1 MNSTP
6 FQPLGPAHYVPAKPE
21 LKSPQQPLKRVGV
34 FFATREGHTQRI
46 AERIAADLRT
56 LGFDVD
62 LLPVRHP
69 LPFSL
74 SNYSAAVLAAS
85 VHTGSHEKEM
95 VQFVKNHRSELERIT
110 TAFLSVTLSEAGAEM
125 RDKNPAEHAQF
136 VLDVDTMLSNFF
148 KETKWHPTLAKPVGG
163 ALLYT
168 HYNFLLRLIMRRIA
182 KKAGAAT
189 DTSRDY
195 VYTDWV
201 GLDNFVADLAKE
213 IQDSPAPVA
222 QAETGST
229 PLQCG
234 KSLTLPDCK

>member
-1 MNSTP
+1 MSSSP
-6 FQPLGPAHYVPAKPE
+6 FNPLGPAHYASAKPE
-21 LKSPQQPLKRVGV
+21 LKSAWQPPKRVGV

-46 AERIAADLRT
+46 AERIAGDLRT

-62 LLPVRHP
+62 LLSVHHP

-85 VHTGSHEKEM
+85 VHGGTHEKEM
-95 VQFVKNHRSELERIT
+95 VQFVKNHRPELEGIK
-110 TAFLSVTLSEAGAEM
+110 TAFLSVTLSEAGAE
-125 RDKNPAEHAQF
+125 RQDATLAEHVQF
-136 VLDVDTMLSNFF
+136 VQDVEKMLGKFF
-148 KETKWHPTLAKPVGG
+148 NETQWLPTLSKPVAG

-168 HYNFLLRLIMRRIA
+168 RYNFLVRLVMRRIA

-201 GLDNFVADLAKE
+201 GLDKFVAELAEE
-213 IQDSPAPVA
+213 IQRSSAHSRPR
-222 QAETGST
+222 GN
-229 PLQCG
+229 
-234 KSLTLPDCK
+234 

>member
-1 MNSTP
+1 MSSSP
-6 FQPLGPAHYVPAKPE
+6 FSPLGPAHYSSKKSE
-21 LKSPQQPLKRVGV
+21 LEPINPPPKRVGV

-62 LLPVRHP
+62 LHAVRRP

-85 VHTGSHEKEM
+85 VHAGSHEKEM
-95 VQFVKNHRSELERIT
+95 VHFVKNHRSELERIT
-110 TAFLSVTLSEAGAEM
+110 TAFLSVTLSEAGAER
-125 RDKNPAEHAQF
+125 RDATPIEHAQF
-136 VLDVDTMLSNFF
+136 VQDVDRMLGKFF
-148 KETKWHPTLAKPVGG
+148 NDTKWLPTLSKPVAG

-168 HYNFLLRLIMRRIA
+168 HYNFLVRLIMRQIA

-189 DTSRDY
+189 DSSRDY

-201 GLDNFVADLAKE
+201 GLDKFVDNLVEE
-213 IQDSPAPVA
+213 IRNSPAA
-222 QAETGST
+222 ATQTAHT
-229 PLQCG
+229 
-234 KSLTLPDCK
+234 

>member
-1 MNSTP
+1 MSPSP
-6 FQPLGPAHYVPAKPE
+6 FNPLGPAHDTSQKTEMGPIN
-21 LKSPQQPLKRVGV
+21 QPPKRVGV

-46 AERIAADLRT
+46 ADRIAADLRT

-85 VHTGSHEKEM
+85 VHGGSHEKEM
-95 VQFVKNHRSELERIT
+95 VQFVKDHRTGLEGMK
-110 TAFLSVTLSEAGAEM
+110 TAFLSVTLSEAGAE
-125 RDKNPAEHAQF
+125 RQDATPVEHAQF
-136 VLDVDTMLSNFF
+136 VQDVDMMLGKFF
-148 KETKWHPTLAKPVGG
+148 KETKWLPTRSKPVAG

-168 HYNFLLRLIMRRIA
+168 HYNFLLRLIMRQIA

-195 VYTDWV
+195 DYTDWV
-201 GLDNFVADLAKE
+201 GLDNFVAKLAE
-213 IQDSPAPVA
+213 GIQSSPTQAVHAAPTVKTA
-222 QAETGST
+222 LGVEAPGHA
-229 PLQCG
+229 
-234 KSLTLPDCK
+234 

>member
-1 MNSTP
+1 MSSSP
-6 FQPLGPAHYVPAKPE
+6 FNPLGPAHYSSQNPE
-21 LKSPQQPLKRVGV
+21 LQPPSQPPKRVGV

-46 AERIAADLRT
+46 AERIAADLRI

-62 LLPVRHP
+62 LLAVRRP

-85 VHTGSHEKEM
+85 VHAGSHEKEM
-95 VQFVKNHRSELERIT
+95 VQFVKDHRSELERIT
-110 TAFLSVTLSEAGAEM
+110 TAFLSVTLSEAGAER
-125 RDKNPAEHAQF
+125 RDATPIEHAQF
-136 VLDVDTMLSNFF
+136 VLDVDRMLGKFF
-148 KETKWHPTLAKPVGG
+148 NETQWLPTLSKPVAG

-168 HYNFLLRLIMRRIA
+168 RYNFLIRLIMRKIA

-201 GLDNFVADLAKE
+201 GLDKFVDDLVEE
-213 IQDSPAPVA
+213 IQRSPAPAA
-222 QAETGST
+222 QAGATVKTASGSEA
-229 PLQCG
+229 PG
-234 KSLTLPDCK
+234 HI

>member
-1 MNSTP
+1 MSSSP
-6 FQPLGPAHYVPAKPE
+6 FNPLGPAHYSSREPE
-21 LKSPQQPLKRVGV
+21 LKPTNQPPKRVGV

-62 LLPVRHP
+62 LLAVRRP

-85 VHTGSHEKEM
+85 VHGGSHEKEM
-95 VQFVKNHRSELERIT
+95 VQFVKDHRSELERIT
-110 TAFLSVTLSEAGAEM
+110 TAFLSVTLSEAGAER
-125 RDKNPAEHAQF
+125 RDATPIEHVQF
-136 VLDVDTMLSNFF
+136 VVDVDRMLGKFF
-148 KETKWHPTLAKPVGG
+148 KETGWLPTLAKPVAG

-168 HYNFLLRLIMRRIA
+168 HYNFLVRLIMRRIA
-182 KKAGAAT
+182 KKAGGAT

-201 GLDNFVADLAKE
+201 GLDKFVDDLAEE
-213 IQDSPAPVA
+213 IQGSPATAA
-222 QAETGST
+222 QAGMGTQTTTGSKT
-229 PLQCG
+229 AGPA
-234 KSLTLPDCK
+234 